1 MCFITFAKRQTLK
14 NGKFQITPILHN
26 RDNSF
31 SQFLQQGNN
40 MEIVQTRAKQ
50 NHETF
55 KIMKKSTILY
65 YSKFILLLAL
75 TSYAQNDDT
84 ST

>member
-1 MCFITFAKRQTLK
+1 
-14 NGKFQITPILHN
+14 
-26 RDNSF
+26 
-31 SQFLQQGNN
+31 

-50 NHETF
+50 NHENF

-75 TSYAQNDDT
+75 TSYAQNDET
-84 ST
+84 STYDKIWDKVKA